1 MLFWVRLFQ
10 TEEVIQLFMLSM
22 FHFFKHLSVLLAEA
36 CPESQVVGI
45 VVAETMQYILF
56 GNLIQMEIYL

>member
-1 MLFWVRLFQ
+1 MLFWVRLFK

-36 CPESQVVGI
+36 CPESQDVGI
-45 VVAETMQYILF
+45 VVAETM
-56 GNLIQMEIYL
+56 

>member
-1 MLFWVRLFQ
+1 M
-10 TEEVIQLFMLSM
+10 
-22 FHFFKHLSVLLAEA
+22 LLAEA

-56 GNLIQMEIYL
+56 GNLIQMEIYLEFILLPYPLSLRLSLQ